1 MHPAGLRVQYHTI
14 AGDPAP
20 RKEANMPV
28 LLLLLV
34 TINTLMVPDPSTTGV
49 KIVTRQVTGAFSDT
63 RTEYLTANRLRNEW
77 QTHLGERTGPPM
89 ASIIQRG
96 GTNRVFVLDLQAH
109 EYVTYETDA
118 QGAALGVKAL
128 PMASSG
134 GILQIWIDNTDTGER
149 TMMFGHMAR
158 HIITREKRIASPGAC
173 SRNSESESDG
183 WYIDDSV
190 MPEWHRQ
197 KRPGGGVVV
206 ASMVAVSSASACLD
220 KMDTIEVHRTGVEP
234 GFPLKITT
242 TMKSEVPALD
252 GGTGLVASNWGSEVM
267 EFQEGPL
274 DPALFEVPSDFRR
287 VDALK
292 SWYSPAPR
300 RQLSGWDWFREKLE
314 EMFR

>member
-1 MHPAGLRVQYHTI
+1 MTPSPDERRPG
-14 AGDPAP
+14 
-20 RKEANMPV
+20 KEANMPV
-28 LLLLLV
+28 LLLLFV
-34 TINTLMVPDPSTTGV
+34 TINTLLVPDPSTTGV

-77 QTHLGERTGPPM
+77 QTHMGERTGPPM

-109 EYVTYETDA
+109 EYVTYETDS
-118 QGAALGVKAL
+118 QGAALGVKPR

-134 GILQIWIDNTDTGER
+134 GLLQIWIDNSDTGER
-149 TMMFGHMAR
+149 LMMFGRMAR

-206 ASMVAVSSASACLD
+206 ASMVAVSSASVCLD
-220 KMDTIEVHRTGVEP
+220 RMDTIEVHRTGVEP

-252 GGTGLVASNWGSEVM
+252 GGTRMVASNWGSEVM

-274 DPALFEVPSDFRR
+274 DPALFEVPAEFHR

-292 SWYSPAPR
+292 NWYSPVPR
-300 RQLSGWDWFREKLE
+300 RQLSGWDWLREKLE
-314 EMFR
+314 EIFN